1 MAGPTAQRRGFG
13 HLSQT
18 NPYAEQAEQH
28 WGRRAINHLAGSVAI
43 PHGHPGPAFGWVPGA
58 SPPGVWAGR
67 TAATRQRVEAALP
80 TQTGVPMLSARW
92 MVPLCVPSAAL
103 PAQRFQAFGRI

>member
-18 NPYAEQAEQH
+18 NPYAEQAELRRGH
-28 WGRRAINHLAGSVAI
+28 RAINHLAGSVAI

-58 SPPGVWAGR
+58 SPPGVWADR
-67 TAATRQRVEAALP
+67 SAATRERVEAALP
-80 TQTGVPMLSARW
+80 TQTGVPMLSERW
-92 MVPLCVPSAAL
+92 LVQLCVLGAAL
-103 PAQRFQAFGRI
+103 PALP